1 MALVF
6 AIMHSE
12 GVDLGEWQVK
22 HFHKT
27 VGAKLGSTLRMAWHN
42 TTTVQLPLNYVIVLA
57 FEFKSNDSLL

>member
-27 VGAKLGSTLRMAWHN
+27 VGAKLGSTAYGMAQHHN
-42 TTTVQLPLNYVIVLA
+42 GSVTIKLCNSSGL
-57 FEFKSNDSLL
+57 